1 MTTLQLIGRQAIPMK
16 KTDHPLSGTQII
28 LAALG
33 FAAHKR
39 RRQSKNDATAATD
52 ITQPIQIA
60 HVLGVEGNIAD
71 EQVIAAAILHD
82 TIEDTE
88 TTNEELRQ
96 QFGLTIA
103 EVVEEVTKDTS
114 MSAQELKRHQL
125 EQAPRISRRAK
136 LIQLAEKICDLRDMA
151 DNPPPDLTTRQIQDY
166 FDWSKEVVDC
176 MRGISPS
183 LEAAFD
189 EVYARR
195 PA

>member
-1 MTTLQLIGRQAIPMK
+1 MK
-16 KTDHPLSGTQII
+16 KSEHHPLSGMQIV

-33 FAAHKR
+33 FAAQKHRTR
-39 RRQSKNDATAATD
+39 RKAEAESSASIN
-52 ITQPIQIA
+52 QPIQLA

-82 TIEDTE
+82 MMEDTE

-103 EVVEEVTKDTS
+103 EVVEEVTNDLS
-114 MSAQELKRHQL
+114 ISVQERKLRQL
-125 EQAPRISRRAK
+125 EQAPHISRRAK
-136 LIQLAEKICDLRDMA
+136 LIKLAEKICDLRDMA
-151 DNPPPDLTTRQIQDY
+151 ESPPPDLTTRQLQDY

>member
-1 MTTLQLIGRQAIPMK
+1 MK
-16 KTDHPLSGTQII
+16 KSDQPLSGTQII

-33 FAAHKR
+33 FAARKHRTQRK
-39 RRQSKNDATAATD
+39 KELATPDD
-52 ITQPIQIA
+52 ITQPIQLA
-60 HVLGVEGNIAD
+60 HVLGVEGNIVD
-71 EQVIAAAILHD
+71 EQVIAAAILRD
-82 TIEDTE
+82 TIEETE

-96 QFGLTIA
+96 HFGLTIA
-103 EVVEEVTKDTS
+103 EVVEEVTNES
-114 MSAQELKRHQL
+114 GSSIQERNRRQL
-125 EQAPRISRRAK
+125 EKAPHISRRAK
-136 LIQLAEKICDLRDMA
+136 LIKLAEKICDLRDMA
-151 DNPPPDLTTRQIQDY
+151 DNPPPDLTTDQIRAY

>member
-1 MTTLQLIGRQAIPMK
+1 M
-16 KTDHPLSGTQII
+16 QII

-33 FAAHKR
+33 FAERKHRNQRKT
-39 RRQSKNDATAATD
+39 DAAPSTN
-52 ITQPIQIA
+52 IRQPIQLA

-103 EVVEEVTKDTS
+103 EVVEEVTDD
-114 MSAQELKRHQL
+114 MSIPPQMRKRHQL
-125 EQAPRISRRAK
+125 EQAPQYSRRAK
-136 LIQLAEKICDLRDMA
+136 LIKLAEKICDLRDMA
-151 DNPPPDLTTRQIQDY
+151 DNPPPDLTIQQIRDY
-166 FDWSKEVVDC
+166 FDWSREVVDC

-189 EVYARR
+189 DVYARR

>member
-1 MTTLQLIGRQAIPMK
+1 MK
-16 KTDHPLSGTQII
+16 KPEHPLTGTQII

-33 FAAHKR
+33 FAARKHRNQRK
-39 RRQSKNDATAATD
+39 SDAENAAS
-52 ITQPIQIA
+52 ITQPIQLA

-103 EVVEEVTKDTS
+103 EVVEEVTGDPSVPAHEQK
-114 MSAQELKRHQL
+114 QRQL
-125 EQAPRISRRAK
+125 EQAPHISRRAK
-136 LIQLAEKICDLRDMA
+136 LIKLAEKICDLRDMA
-151 DNPPPDLTTRQIQDY
+151 DNPPPDLTKRQIQDY

-189 EVYARR
+189 DVYARR

>member
-1 MTTLQLIGRQAIPMK
+1 MK
-16 KTDHPLSGTQII
+16 KPDHPRTGTQII

-33 FAAHKR
+33 FAANKR
-39 RRQSKNDATAATD
+39 RTQRKSAVEPSTSVA
-52 ITQPIQIA
+52 QPIELA

-82 TIEDTE
+82 TIEETE

-96 QFGLTIA
+96 HFGLTIA
-103 EVVEEVTKDTS
+103 EVVEEVTNDRSTS
-114 MSAQELKRHQL
+114 MQERKRRQL
-125 EQAPRISRRAK
+125 EQAPQFSRRAK
-136 LIQLAEKICDLRDMA
+136 LIKLAEKICDLRDMA
-151 DNPPPDLTTRQIQDY
+151 DNPPPDLTVRQIQDY

-183 LEAAFD
+183 LEVAFD

-195 PA
+195 PKQS

>member
-1 MTTLQLIGRQAIPMK
+1 MK
-16 KTDHPLSGTQII
+16 KTAPPLSGTQII

-33 FAAHKR
+33 FAARKHRDQRKP
-39 RRQSKNDATAATD
+39 DATPSNS
-52 ITQPIQIA
+52 ITQPIQLA

-96 QFGLTIA
+96 HFGLTIA
-103 EVVEEVTKDTS
+103 EVVGEVTNDLS
-114 MSAQELKRHQL
+114 ISAQERKLRQL
-125 EQAPRISRRAK
+125 EQAPQFSRRAK
-136 LIQLAEKICDLRDMA
+136 LIKLAERICDLRDMA

-166 FDWSKEVVDC
+166 FDWSREVVDC

-195 PA
+195 PG

>member
-1 MTTLQLIGRQAIPMK
+1 MK
-16 KTDHPLSGTQII
+16 KPDHPLSGTQII

-33 FAAHKR
+33 FAAHKHR
-39 RRQSKNDATAATD
+39 NQRKKDAELSTS
-52 ITQPIQIA
+52 ISHPIQLA

-82 TIEDTE
+82 TMEDTE

-96 QFGLTIA
+96 YFGLTIA
-103 EVVEEVTKDTS
+103 EVVEEVTDDVS
-114 MSAQELKRHQL
+114 MSAQERKLRQL
-125 EQAPRISRRAK
+125 EQAPHISRRAK
-136 LIQLAEKICDLRDMA
+136 LIKLAEKICDLRDMA
-151 DNPPPDLTTRQIQDY
+151 DHPPPDLTTRQIQDY

-183 LEAAFD
+183 LETAFD

-195 PA
+195 PD

>member
-1 MTTLQLIGRQAIPMK
+1 MK

-28 LAALG
+28 LQALG
-33 FAAHKR
+33 FAAQKHRNQRK
-39 RRQSKNDATAATD
+39 KEAAASTS
-52 ITQPIQIA
+52 INQPIQLA

-96 QFGLTIA
+96 HFGLTIA
-103 EVVEEVTKDTS
+103 EVVEEVTKDRS
-114 MSAQELKRHQL
+114 ESAQEHKLRQL
-125 EQAPRISRRAK
+125 EQAPHISRRAK
-136 LIQLAEKICDLRDMA
+136 LIKLAERICDLRDMA
-151 DNPPPDLTTRQIQDY
+151 DNPPPDLTVQQIRDY

-195 PA
+195 PG

>member
-1 MTTLQLIGRQAIPMK
+1 MK
-16 KTDHPLSGTQII
+16 KTDQPLSGTRII

-33 FAAHKR
+33 FAANKHR
-39 RRQSKNDATAATD
+39 NQRKNNAEPSAGMS
-52 ITQPIQIA
+52 QPIQLA

-96 QFGLTIA
+96 HFGLTIA
-103 EVVEEVTKDTS
+103 EVVEEVTNDLSIPT
-114 MSAQELKRHQL
+114 QERQLQQLK
-125 EQAPRISRRAK
+125 QAPQFSRRAK
-136 LIQLAEKICDLRDMA
+136 LIKLAEKICDLRDMA
-151 DNPPPDLTTRQIQDY
+151 ENPPPDLTVRQIQDY
-166 FDWSKEVVDC
+166 FDWSREVVDC

-195 PA
+195 PG

>member
-1 MTTLQLIGRQAIPMK
+1 MK

-28 LAALG
+28 LAALS
-33 FAAHKR
+33 FATRKHR
-39 RRQSKNDATAATD
+39 HQHKNDTQSSAG
-52 ITQPIQIA
+52 ISQPIQIA

-82 TIEDTE
+82 TIEDAE

-96 QFGLTIA
+96 HFGLTIA
-103 EVVEEVTKDTS
+103 EVVEEVTGDVS
-114 MSAQELKRHQL
+114 MSVQQRKLHQL
-125 EQAPRISRRAK
+125 EQAPHISRRAK
-136 LIQLAEKICDLRDMA
+136 LIKLAERICDLRDMA
-151 DNPPPDLTTRQIQDY
+151 DSPPADLTTRQIQDY

-183 LEAAFD
+183 LEGAFD

-195 PA
+195 PL